1 MNGDKGS
8 EILQFV
14 RDELSANRLG
24 IDDSL
29 TFGDSMTVFEDV
41 FAMMERFSERYGVD
55 CSSIDWLKYYS
66 PVGIPFLPNFLL
78 PAKLKTDR
86 TPPVPL
92 TVSMLIESERAG
104 RWLYD

>member
-1 MNGDKGS
+1 MNGDKEA

-14 RDELSANRLG
+14 RDELSANSLG

-29 TFGDSMTVFEDV
+29 ASGNSMTVFEDV
-41 FAMMERFSERYGVD
+41 FAMMERFSGRYGVE
-55 CSSIDWLKYYS
+55 CSSIDWLKYYP
-66 PVGIPFLPNFLL
+66 PVGIACLPNFLL

-86 TPPVPL
+86 TLPVPL
-92 TVSMLIESERAG
+92 TIRMLIESERAG

>member
-1 MNGDKGS
+1 MNGDKET

-14 RDELSANRLG
+14 RDELSANSLG

-29 TFGDSMTVFEDV
+29 TSGDSMTVFEDV

-55 CSSIDWLKYYS
+55 CRSIDWLKYYP

-86 TPPVPL
+86 TPPDPL
-92 TVSMLIESERAG
+92 TVRMLIESERAG

>member
-1 MNGDKGS
+1 MSGDKAS
-8 EILQFV
+8 EILHFV

-29 TFGDSMTVFEDV
+29 TSGNSMTVFEDV
-41 FAMMERFSERYGVD
+41 FAMMERFSGRYGVE
-55 CSSIDWLKYYS
+55 CSSIDWLKYYP
-66 PVGIPFLPNFLL
+66 PVGIPFLPDFLL

-86 TPPVPL
+86 TLPVPL
-92 TVSMLIESERAG
+92 TVRMLIESERAG